1 VEIDGQRGVQLA
13 EPSAVRRRFG
23 GEPSAGDAFANRR
36 RLEDLFEETEERGA
50 VDEMGRADQMQA
62 ADQLHERLGGGAPD
76 LEEPLDVYPAPALAA
91 GGCDAGQDLGCARGP
106 GVCFRHGVLPSIRM
120 EWLP

>member
-62 ADQLHERLGGGAPD
+62 ADELHQGLGGGAFD
-76 LEEPLDVYPAPALAA
+76 LEEPFNVYPAPALAA
-91 GGCDAGQDLGCARGP
+91 RGCDASEDLGRARGP
-106 GVCFRHGVLPSIRM
+106 GVGLGHGVLPSIRM